1 MYKVIYDNRIIDVLR
16 YPTYLRFLTN
26 GNVTTTG
33 QTSAQG
39 VAGSDG
45 DTVYALT
52 KEALKIRPLL
62 KLVTLCEVSEAD
74 YDRLKA
80 LLDGGEKVNADESE
94 LTQAKN
100 TKIAVLSQQCR
111 SKIIGGFTIIMS
123 DGTEQSFKLTTED
136 QLNLMRLEAQL
147 RDGTNDIFV
156 YHATNEPCKVF
167 SATDLQ
173 KLLNAAQKHMNYHT
187 TYFNVAKQ
195 YVNSLTDIKSVQL
208 FTYGTDVTSIAT
220 DPVIKQILKRGDQIL

>member
-1 MYKVIYDNRIIDVLR
+1 MYKVIYDNKIIDVLR
-16 YPTYLRFLTN
+16 YPTYLMFLNN

-45 DTVYALT
+45 DTLYALT
-52 KEALKIRPLL
+52 KEALKVRPTL
-62 KLVTLCEVSEAD
+62 KLVTLYEITEAE
-74 YDRLKA
+74 YDALKVK
-80 LLDGGEKVNADESE
+80 LDGGEKVSADDSE
-94 LTQAKN
+94 LTKAKT
-100 TKIAVLSQQCR
+100 TKISILSQQCR
-111 SKIIGGFTIIMS
+111 AKIINGFSIELS
-123 DGTEQSFKLTTED
+123 DGIVQSFKLTTED

-147 RDGTNDIFV
+147 RDGTNDIFI

-173 KLLNAAQKHMNYHT
+173 KLLNAMYKHTNYHT

-195 YVNSLTDIKSVQL
+195 YVNSLEDVESVQL
-208 FTYGTDVTSIAT
+208 FTYGTDVSSIVT
-220 DPVIKQILKRGDQIL
+220 DPVIKQILKRGDQSL